1 MQLIMNVNVSS
12 ERSTRRRM
20 TSAERICYE
29 KCEETLNGQNN
40 RELTWLDVINS
51 KMIFITQKRAQRT
64 GEGSESNSSRANE
77 R

>member
-20 TSAERICYE
+20 TSAERIYE
-29 KCEETLNGQNN
+29 KCEETLNGRNN

-64 GEGSESNSSRANE
+64 GEGSESSSSRANE